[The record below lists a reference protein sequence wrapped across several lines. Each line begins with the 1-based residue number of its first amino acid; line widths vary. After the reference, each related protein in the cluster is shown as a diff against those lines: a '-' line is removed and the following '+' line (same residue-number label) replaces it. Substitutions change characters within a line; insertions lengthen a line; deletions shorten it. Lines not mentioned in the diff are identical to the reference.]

1 MSIFLF
7 ESIHLVIK
15 AEKLLRKENI
25 ACEIIPVPRDISAE
39 CGMAIRMNDAQ
50 KKEAIKALQS
60 ENIKYRLITKRQK
73 DEI

>member
-15 AEKLLRKENI
+15 AEKLLRKNNI
-25 ACEIIPVPRDISAE
+25 VCEVIPVPRDISAE
-39 CGMAIRMNDAQ
+39 CGMAIRMNDVQ
-50 KKEAIKALQS
+50 KKEAIKTLRH
-60 ENIKYRLITKRQK
+60 EHIKYRFIAREK